1 MLTRFLLARAF
12 KPFLLAFA
20 LVATTGAQAQ
30 QFAPG
35 TDYTELKQAIGTDS
49 PGKVEVVEF
58 FWYGCPHCYDLEPH
72 LAKWVSALPKDV
84 EFRRVP
90 APFNNQWAIAGRVY
104 YTMESLGV
112 LAKLHGPLF
121 DAIHKDGLRVNNERA
136 VLDWMGRQGVDT
148 AKFSAAYRSFAVESK
163 MKRAAQVTQASG
175 IDGVPALMVNGKYLV
190 SAEQGRSRERMLAIA
205 NSLIARSR
213 QEMAKK

>member
-1 MLTRFLLARAF
+1 
-12 KPFLLAFA
+12 
-20 LVATTGAQAQ
+20 
-30 QFAPG
+30 
-35 TDYTELKQAIGTDS
+35 
-49 PGKVEVVEF
+49 
-58 FWYGCPHCYDLEPH
+58 
-72 LAKWVSALPKDV
+72 
-84 EFRRVP
+84 VP

-175 IDGVPALMVNGKYLV
+175 IDGVPALMVNGKYVV
-190 SAEQGRSRERMLAIA
+190 SAEQSRSRERMLAIA
-205 NSLIARSR
+205 DSLIAKSR